1 MATRHDKTDLKI
13 LQKLQVDASLSVAE
27 LAEQTGISKSACW
40 RRLQKLEESGYI
52 KGRVTLVD
60 QDKVNLPITVYI
72 QVRTNQHNVDWAKKF
87 KQVIA
92 SIPQILE
99 VARMS
104 GDLDYLVKAV
114 VPDMKGYDDLYNK
127 MLQADLFD
135 VSASFVLEQMKYT
148 TELPLDFA

>member
-1 MATRHDKTDLKI
+1 MTTRHDKTDLKI

>member
-1 MATRHDKTDLKI
+1 MTIQHDKTDLKI

>member
-1 MATRHDKTDLKI
+1 MLKHDKTDLKI
-13 LQKLQVDASLSVAE
+13 LQRLQVDASLSVAE
-27 LAEQTGISKSACW
+27 LAEETDISKSACW
-40 RRLQKLEESGYI
+40 RRLQKLEEMGYI
-52 KGRVTLVD
+52 KGRVTLID

-72 QVRTNQHNVDWAKKF
+72 LVRTNQHNVDWAKKF

-114 VPDMKGYDDLYNK
+114 VPDMKGYDDLYNQ

>member
-1 MATRHDKTDLKI
+1 MTTQHDKTDLKI